1 MNIEMNYHCL
11 MNKSRIEMMEE
22 RRYSLAPEDTFYV
35 PDTSAIINGGLK
47 DLLETNKI
55 EAESRITIHASLIAE
70 LEHQANSG
78 RKSGIEGLNELT
90 MIRQICG
97 DLGILLEYGGRRPYL
112 SEIKRARSGEI
123 DAIIRDFAWKENGI
137 LITSDHIQHL
147 VAKSVGIQ
155 VIYIP
160 VKKST
165 PEKTL
170 HLEDYF
176 DEETMSIHLKQGVPI
191 FGKRGTPGNVHFD
204 QLSERICS
212 KNFLKELS
220 EEIIEKAQ
228 KFEDTFIEID
238 RIGSTIIQY
247 GNIRIVICRPPF
259 SDGWEITAARPL
271 KKLTIEDYDLSP
283 NLYTRLKDK
292 AEGVLVAGSP
302 GAGKTTFTRALAL
315 FFESKSKVVKTIES
329 PRDLDLKAEITQYS
343 KNFGT
348 HSEIHD
354 ILLLS
359 RPDYTI
365 FDEIRDTDDFKLYS
379 DLRLAGI
386 GLVGVIHSSTA
397 IDAIQRF
404 IGRLE
409 LGMIPSVLDTI
420 IYIEAG
426 RINRVLD
433 VKMTVKV
440 PAGLVESDL
449 ARPVVEVRDFET
461 REPVY
466 EMYTFGEQTVVI
478 PLENTEMNLVKVD
491 ARTIQDITEAIE
503 EFSTQP
509 VVLIPKDRFGRRF
522 EIQCA
527 QNDIP
532 MILGRGG
539 ENIRML
545 ERSFQVKLDVNRSEN
560 YSIISEFNIL
570 NKKMLLHRK
579 RTLIIGFPKQ
589 MKNVNI
595 QFFIEDKKNGIKKPF
610 FVGTSSR
617 SGKIKVSSRSEA
629 GRIFKEKLETNNLR
643 IYWKQI

>member
-1 MNIEMNYHCL
+1 
-11 MNKSRIEMMEE
+11 MEE
-22 RRYSLAPEDTFYV
+22 RRYSIASEETFYV
-35 PDTSAIINGGLK
+35 PDTSAIINGGLR
-47 DLLETNKI
+47 DILETKKI
-55 EAESRITIHASLIAE
+55 ETESRVAIHASLIAE

-78 RKSGIEGLNELT
+78 RKSGIKGLKELT
-90 MIRQICG
+90 IIRQICG
-97 DLGILLEYGGRRPYL
+97 DLGILLEYGGRRPHL

-137 LITSDHIQHL
+137 LVTSDKIQHL
-147 VAKSVGIQ
+147 VATSVGIQ

-160 VKKST
+160 TKKPT
-165 PEKTL
+165 LEKTL

-176 DEETMSIHLKQGVPI
+176 DKETMSVHLKQGVPI
-191 FGKRGTPGNVHFD
+191 FRKRGSPGNVRFD
-204 QLSERICS
+204 QLSQKICT

-228 KFEDTFIEID
+228 EFEDTFIEID
-238 RIGSTIIQY
+238 RRGSTIIQY

-271 KKLTIEDYDLSP
+271 KKLTIEDYNLSS

-365 FDEIRDTDDFKLYS
+365 FDEIRDTEDFKLYT

-440 PAGLVESDL
+440 PAGLVVSDL

-478 PLENTEMNLVKVD
+478 PLENEELNLVKVD
-491 ARTIQDITEAIE
+491 SRTIQDITEAIE

-509 VVLIPKDRFGRRF
+509 VVLIPKDRYGRRY

-532 MILGRGG
+532 LILGRGG
-539 ENIRML
+539 ENIKML
-545 ERSFQVKLDVNRSEN
+545 ERSFHVKLDVNKSEKDTIVSG
-560 YSIISEFNIL
+560 YSLL
-570 NKKMLLHRK
+570 NDSMLSHRK
-579 RTLIIGFPKQ
+579 RTMIISFPKK
-589 MKNVNI
+589 MKNLNI
-595 QFFIEDKKNGIKKPF
+595 QFFRGDLHNKKKKPF
-610 FVGTSSR
+610 FIGTTSR
-617 SGKIKVSSRSEA
+617 SGKIKLSSRSDA
-629 GRIFKEKLETNNLR
+629 GRIFKEKLDVNTVR
-643 IYWKQI
+643 IYWKQM